1 MVVINKS
8 VISKFT
14 YLKTIL
20 KVKDNGPE
28 SIKQWLLFKE
38 WTWWMLS
45 RLIVANYSSSFARPS
60 SIMKKDCCNKTNSLV
75 QCCHW

>member
-28 SIKQWLLFKE
+28 STDFYFKNE
-38 WTWWMLS
+38 L
-45 RLIVANYSSSFARPS
+45 
-60 SIMKKDCCNKTNSLV
+60 DEC
-75 QCCHW
+75 